1 MIKNKVTNPIEKL
14 SFIKTSKSNFQ
25 TSSNKFSII
34 NLEAITAKKVA
45 INMTELK
52 IIKNSIIEDKITSLF
67 VKPIILKTKF

>member
-34 NLEAITAKKVA
+34 NLEAIIAKKVA

-52 IIKNSIIEDKITSLF
+52 IIKNSIIEDKITSFF

>member
-34 NLEAITAKKVA
+34 NLEAITAKKGR
-45 INMTELK
+45 N
-52 IIKNSIIEDKITSLF
+52 
-67 VKPIILKTKF
+67 